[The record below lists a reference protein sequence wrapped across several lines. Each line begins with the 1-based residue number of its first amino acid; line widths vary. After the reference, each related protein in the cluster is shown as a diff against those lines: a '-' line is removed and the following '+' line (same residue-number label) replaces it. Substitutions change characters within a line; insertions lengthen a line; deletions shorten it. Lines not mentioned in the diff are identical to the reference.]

1 MLVCLYVPWN
11 DIQSTQTVVGFNKLH
26 SSPHDIHHGH
36 LTEHDCNP
44 TAASLDQLQ
53 QQQQQKQQHPMNRV
67 KRPFQT
73 LDMTF
78 SRHR

>member
-11 DIQSTQTVVGFNKLH
+11 DIQPTQTVVGLDKL
-26 SSPHDIHHGH
+26 HDIHHGN

-53 QQQQQKQQHPMNRV
+53 QQQQQQKQQHPMKRV
-67 KRPFQT
+67 
-73 LDMTF
+73 
-78 SRHR
+78 

>member
-26 SSPHDIHHGH
+26 ISHHDIHHGH

>member
-11 DIQSTQTVVGFNKLH
+11 DIQSTQTVVGITKLH
-26 SSPHDIHHGH
+26 VSPHDIHNGN

-44 TAASLDQLQ
+44 TAESPDQL
-53 QQQQQKQQHPMNRV
+53 QQQQKQQHPMKHA

-78 SRHR
+78 SHHQ